1 MNIQNIVQI
10 LRRRGWLILLA
21 IIITAGSAFGFSEL
35 QTPVYR
41 SSVHVGIQGRTDWGA
56 AQTVKILLDSYVA
69 FMYRRPVAQE
79 VIDRL
84 GLMRT
89 PDDLKSD
96 VTIASD
102 TQDLTIQ
109 IDVDDYDGEQAN
121 RIAKAWAEELVRW
134 RDQENQLQNKPDRVF
149 ATILEEPQYRLL
161 RPKTMI
167 NTAAGGVFGLLI
179 GAIVVIGLEWLDAG
193 LIREPRE
200 IEHDVGLTVVGVV
213 PPVTERQRT

>member
-1 MNIQNIVQI
+1 MNIQDFVQV
-10 LRRRGWLILLA
+10 LRRRGWIVILAVVL
-21 IIITAGSAFGFSEL
+21 TATSAFVFSKA

-41 SSVHVGIQGRTDWGA
+41 SSIRVGIQGRTDWGA

-84 GLMRT
+84 GLIRT
-89 PDDLKSD
+89 PEDLKGD

-121 RIAKAWAEELVRW
+121 RIAKAWAEELVQW
-134 RDQENQLQNKPDRVF
+134 RDQENQLQMKTDRVF

-167 NTAAGGVFGLLI
+167 NMAAGGIFGLLI
-179 GAIVVIGLEWLDAG
+179 GAAVVIGLEWLDAG
-193 LIREPRE
+193 LIRAAGE
-200 IEHDVGLTVVGVV
+200 IEHKVGLTVIGVV
-213 PPVTERQRT
+213 PPVTRH

>member
-1 MNIQNIVQI
+1 MNIQDIVSI
-10 LRRRGWLILLA
+10 LRRRGWLIVLA
-21 IIITAGSAFGFSEL
+21 VIVTAGSAFAFSEL
-35 QTPVYR
+35 QTPIFR
-41 SSVHVGIQGRTDWGA
+41 SSVRVGIQGRTDWGA

-79 VIDRL
+79 VIERL

-89 PDDLKSD
+89 PDELKSD

-109 IDVDDYDGEQAN
+109 IDVDDPNGEQAN

-179 GAIVVIGLEWLDAG
+179 GAMVVIGLEWLDAG
-193 LIREPRE
+193 LIRDPRE
-200 IEHDVGLTVVGVV
+200 IEHKVGLTVVGVV
-213 PPVTERQRT
+213 PPYKQK

>member
-1 MNIQNIVQI
+1 MNIQDIVSI
-10 LRRRGWLILLA
+10 LRRRGWLIVLA
-21 IIITAGSAFGFSEL
+21 VIVTAGSAFAFSEL
-35 QTPVYR
+35 QTPLFR
-41 SSVHVGIQGRTDWGA
+41 SSVRVGIQGRTDWGA

-79 VIDRL
+79 VIERL

-89 PDDLKSD
+89 PDELKSD

-109 IDVDDYDGEQAN
+109 IDVDDPNGEQAN

-179 GAIVVIGLEWLDAG
+179 GAMVVIGLEWLDAG
-193 LIREPRE
+193 LIRDPRE
-200 IEHDVGLTVVGVV
+200 IEHKVGLTVVGVV
-213 PPVTERQRT
+213 PPYKQK

>member
-1 MNIQNIVQI
+1 MNIQDIVDI
-10 LRRRGWLILLA
+10 LRRRGWLIVLTVLV
-21 IIITAGSAFGFSEL
+21 TAGSAFAFSKL

-41 SSVHVGIQGRTDWGA
+41 SSVRVGIQGRTDWGA

-84 GLMRT
+84 ELMRT
-89 PDDLKSD
+89 PEDLKSD

-134 RDQENQLQNKPDRVF
+134 RDQENRLQNKPDRVF
-149 ATILEEPQYRLL
+149 ATILEEPQYQLL

-179 GAIVVIGLEWLDAG
+179 GAMVVIGLEWLDAG

-200 IEHDVGLTVVGVV
+200 IEHEVGLTVVGVV
-213 PPVTERQRT
+213 PPVT

>member
-1 MNIQNIVQI
+1 MNIQDYIQI
-10 LRRRGWLILLA
+10 LRRRGWLIVLA
-21 IIITAGSAFGFSEL
+21 VIITAGSAFAFSKL
-35 QTPVYR
+35 QTPIYR
-41 SSVHVGIQGRTDWGA
+41 SSVRVGIQGRTDWGA

-89 PDDLKSD
+89 PADLKSD
-96 VTIASD
+96 VIIASD

-121 RIAKAWAEELVRW
+121 RIAKAWAEELVEW
-134 RDQENQLQNKPDRVF
+134 RDQENRLQMKPDRVF

-161 RPKTMI
+161 RPKAMI
-167 NTAAGGVFGLLI
+167 NTAAGGIFGLLI
-179 GAIVVIGLEWLDAG
+179 GAMIVIGLEWLDAG
-193 LIREPRE
+193 LIRNPGE
-200 IEHDVGLTVVGVV
+200 IEHEVGLAVVGVV
-213 PPVTERQRT
+213 PPVTKK